1 VGSVK
6 RRGGKVVVTLDAAE
20 RSVLASLLGAVR
32 ALLGADDDAPA
43 GDPDP
48 LAALVGMS
56 GEPVETP
63 EDPILLRLLP
73 DAYGDAEQSAEF
85 RRLTDADLRARKT
98 EAIDRVLDN
107 VASAERLEL
116 DLDEGVGMWLQALN
130 DVRLVLGTRLDV
142 TEDWPDSLDKLP
154 ADDPRAA
161 LYDFY
166 GWLSAL
172 QDRLVVAA
180 MDD

>member
-1 VGSVK
+1 MGSVK
-6 RRGGKVVVTLDAAE
+6 RRGDKVVVRLDAAE

-32 ALLGADDDAPA
+32 SLLSADDDAA
-43 GDPDP
+43 DVDP

-56 GEPVETP
+56 GSPVETP
-63 EDPILLRLLP
+63 EDPIVLRLLP
-73 DAYGDAEQSAEF
+73 DAYADAEQSAEF
-85 RRLTDADLRARKT
+85 RRLTDGDLRARKN
-98 EAIDRVLDN
+98 EAIDRVLDD
-107 VASAERLEL
+107 VATSERVDL
-116 DLDEGVGMWLQALN
+116 DLDEGVGMWLQAIN

-142 TEDWPDSLDKLP
+142 TEDWPDTLDDLP

-166 GWLSAL
+166 GWFSAL

>member
-6 RRGGKVVVTLDAAE
+6 RRGDKVVVRLDAAE

-32 ALLGADDDAPA
+32 SLLSADDDAA
-43 GDPDP
+43 DVDP

-56 GEPVETP
+56 GSPVETP
-63 EDPILLRLLP
+63 EDPIVLRLLP
-73 DAYGDAEQSAEF
+73 DAYADAEQSAEF
-85 RRLTDADLRARKT
+85 RRLTDGDLRARKN
-98 EAIDRVLDN
+98 EAIDRVLDD
-107 VASAERLEL
+107 VATSERVDL
-116 DLDEGVGMWLQALN
+116 DLDEGVGMWLQAIN

-142 TEDWPDSLDKLP
+142 TEDWPDRLEDLP
-154 ADDPRAA
+154 DDDPRAA

>member
-1 VGSVK
+1 MGSVK
-6 RRGGKVVVTLDAAE
+6 RRGDLVVVRLDAAE

-32 ALLGADDDAPA
+32 ALLDDGDDDTADA
-43 GDPDP
+43 DP

-56 GEPVETP
+56 DGPVETP

-73 DAYGDAEQSAEF
+73 DAYEDADEASEF

-98 EAIDRVLDN
+98 EAIDRVLGD
-107 VASAERLEL
+107 VSTSERNEL
-116 DLDEGVGMWLQALN
+116 DLDEGVGMWVQAIN

-142 TEDWPDSLDKLP
+142 QEDWPDTLDDLP
-154 ADDPRAA
+154 EDDPRAV

-166 GWLSAL
+166 GWLTSL
-172 QDRLVVAA
+172 QERLVLAA

>member
-6 RRGGKVVVTLDAAE
+6 RRGEKVVVRLDGAE

-32 ALLGADDDAPA
+32 ALLEDRDGDAADK
-43 GDPDP
+43 DP
-48 LAALVGMS
+48 LAAFVGMS
-56 GEPVETP
+56 EGPVETP

-73 DAYGDAEQSAEF
+73 DAYQDADEAAEF

-98 EAIDRVLDN
+98 EAIDRVIGDVTTSSSN
-107 VASAERLEL
+107 EL
-116 DLDEGVGMWLQALN
+116 DLDEGVGMWVQAIN

-142 TEDWPDSLDKLP
+142 QEDWPDRLDDLP

-166 GWLSAL
+166 GWLSWL
-172 QDRLVVAA
+172 QERLVGAA
-180 MDD
+180 MGD

>member
-1 VGSVK
+1 MASVK
-6 RRGGKVVVTLDAAE
+6 RRGEKVVVRLDAAE

-32 ALLGADDDAPA
+32 ALLADEDDAS
-43 GDPDP
+43 GETDP
-48 LAALVGMS
+48 LAAFVGMS
-56 GEPVETP
+56 DGPVETP

-73 DAYGDAEQSAEF
+73 DAYADAEQSAEF
-85 RRLTDADLRARKT
+85 RRLTDSDLRARKT
-98 EAIDRVLDN
+98 EAIDRVLDD
-107 VASAERLEL
+107 VAGSERLDL
-116 DLDEGVGMWLQALN
+116 DLDEGIGMWVQAIN

-142 TEDWPDSLDKLP
+142 TEDWPETLDDLP
-154 ADDPRAA
+154 PDDPRAA

>member
-1 VGSVK
+1 MGSVK
-6 RRGGKVVVTLDAAE
+6 RRGDLVVVRLDAAE

-32 ALLGADDDAPA
+32 ALLDDGDDDAA
-43 GDPDP
+43 DADP

-56 GEPVETP
+56 DGPVETP

-73 DAYGDAEQSAEF
+73 DAYADEDEAAEF

-98 EAIDRVLDN
+98 EAIDRVLGD
-107 VASAERLEL
+107 VATSERTEL
-116 DLDEGVGMWLQALN
+116 DLDDGVGMWVQAIN

-142 TEDWPDSLDKLP
+142 QEDWPDTLADLP

-166 GWLSAL
+166 GWLSWL

>member
-6 RRGGKVVVTLDAAE
+6 RRGDKVVVRLDAAE

-32 ALLGADDDAPA
+32 SLLAADEDAA
-43 GDPDP
+43 DADP
-48 LAALVGMS
+48 LAAFVGMS
-56 GEPVETP
+56 EGPVETP
-63 EDPILLRLLP
+63 EDPVLLRLLP
-73 DAYGDAEQSAEF
+73 DAYADAEQSAEF
-85 RRLTDADLRARKT
+85 RRLTDSDVRARKN
-98 EAIDRVLDN
+98 EAIDRVLDD
-107 VASAERLEL
+107 VSTAERVDL
-116 DLDEGVGMWLQALN
+116 DLDEGLGMWVQAIN

-142 TEDWPDSLDKLP
+142 TEDWPETLDELP
-154 ADDPRAA
+154 PDDPRAA

-172 QDRLVVAA
+172 QERLVVAA